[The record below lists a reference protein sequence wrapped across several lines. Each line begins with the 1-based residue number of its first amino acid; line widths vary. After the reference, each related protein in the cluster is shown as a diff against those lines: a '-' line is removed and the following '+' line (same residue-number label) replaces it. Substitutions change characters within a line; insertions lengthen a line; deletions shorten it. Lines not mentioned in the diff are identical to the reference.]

1 MFYIL
6 TVSFLN
12 PISQC
17 DNSNVPQIVYWF
29 GSSNLGDAFSIRA
42 KKSCISLDDGKR
54 KGLHKKVRS
63 ASDSN
68 RFNKA
73 WRHLKVAMK
82 KSLNN
87 RSPFEKLK
95 EEYEYVGGHQ
105 PDRLLVEFEAAT
117 NL

>member
-1 MFYIL
+1 MFCLL

-17 DNSNVPQIVYWF
+17 DNSNVPRIVYWF
-29 GSSNLGDAFSIRA
+29 GSSNLKDAFSIRA
-42 KKSCISLDDGKR
+42 KRSCISLEEGKR
-54 KGLHKKVRS
+54 KGLLEKARS

-68 RFNKA
+68 QFNKA

-82 KSLNN
+82 KPCNN
-87 RSPFEKLK
+87 RSPLEKFK
-95 EEYEYVGGHQ
+95 EEYDYVGGHQ
-105 PDRLLVEFEAAT
+105 PDRLLVELEAAT

>member
-1 MFYIL
+1 MFCLL

-17 DNSNVPQIVYWF
+17 DNSNVPRIVYWF
-29 GSSNLGDAFSIRA
+29 GSSNLKDAFSIRA
-42 KKSCISLDDGKR
+42 KRSCISLEEGKR
-54 KGLHKKVRS
+54 KGLLEKARS

-68 RFNKA
+68 QFNKA

-82 KSLNN
+82 KPRIN
-87 RSPFEKLK
+87 RSPLEKFK
-95 EEYEYVGGHQ
+95 EEYDYVGGHQ
-105 PDRLLVEFEAAT
+105 PDRLLVELEAAA